1 MTTPITSSINKS
13 VNNKSNK
20 PLVIKIGGAIL
31 EKKDALADLLKIIA
45 SLKNQ
50 PVVLVHGGGCV
61 VDEVLSQAGFIT
73 DKKHGLRVTPKEQMS
88 LIAGALA
95 GSVNKA
101 IVATAASLKLQAVGL
116 SLIDGGMVSCRLSDK
131 NLGMVGEPSA
141 HNSKL
146 LDTLL
151 DANFLPIVSSIGSLA
166 NGELVNVNAD
176 DAAVAICKLLN
187 AELLLLTD
195 VNGVKDAN
203 GDYIVSLN
211 KAQANLL
218 IQQGVIAGGMTA
230 KVNAALHAASQLR
243 RSIAV
248 ASWQSPEKII
258 NLIKGDAIG
267 TRIQPH

>member
-1 MTTPITSSINKS
+1 MIDAKAS
-13 VNNKSNK
+13 K

-31 EKKDALADLLKIIA
+31 EKEDALVDLLKTIA

-50 PVVLVHGGGCV
+50 AVVLVHGGGCI
-61 VDEVLSQAGFIT
+61 VDEMLNQAGFST
-73 DKKHGLRVTPKEQMS
+73 EKRHGLRVTPKEQMS

-101 IVATAASLKLQAVGL
+101 IVASAASLQLKAVGL
-116 SLIDGGMVSCRLSDK
+116 SLSDGSMVSCRLSDK

-151 DANFLPIVSSIGSLA
+151 SSQFLPVVSSIGSLA

-195 VNGVKDAN
+195 VNGVKDAK
-203 GDYIVSLN
+203 GEYIESLN
-211 KAQANLL
+211 HAQANLL
-218 IQQGVIAGGMTA
+218 IADGVIAGGMTA

-248 ASWQSPEKII
+248 ASWQSPQQII

>member
-1 MTTPITSSINKS
+1 MKNLASNK
-13 VNNKSNK
+13 NTK

-31 EKKDALADLLKIIA
+31 EKADALAELLRVIA

-50 PVVLVHGGGCV
+50 AVVLVHGGGCV
-61 VDEVLSQAGFIT
+61 VDEMLSQAGFIT
-73 DKKHGLRVTPKEQMS
+73 EKKHGLRVTPKEQMPI
-88 LIAGALA
+88 IAGALA

-101 IVATAASLKLQAVGL
+101 IVATAASLHMQAVGL
-116 SLIDGGMVSCRLSDK
+116 SLSDGDMVSCKLSEK

-151 DANFLPIVSSIGSLA
+151 GANFLPVVSSIGSLA

-176 DAAVAICKLLN
+176 DAAVAICQLLN
-187 AELLLLTD
+187 ADLLLLTD
-195 VNGVKDAN
+195 VNGVKDAS
-203 GDYIVSLN
+203 GEYIASLS
-211 KAQANLL
+211 KAQAHLL
-218 IQQGVIAGGMTA
+218 MEQGVIAGGMTA

-248 ASWQSPEKII
+248 ASWQSPKQII

-267 TRIQPH
+267 TRIQPN

>member
-1 MTTPITSSINKS
+1 MSDSLNQSISKS
-13 VNNKSNK
+13 VSIKNNK

-31 EKKDALADLLKIIA
+31 EKQDALADLLKIIA
-45 SLKNQ
+45 SLNNQ

-61 VDEVLSQAGFIT
+61 VDEMLSQAGFT
-73 DKKHGLRVTPKEQMS
+73 TQKKHGLRVTPKEQMP

-101 IVATAASLKLQAVGL
+101 IVATAASLNMQAVGL
-116 SLIDGGMVSCRLSDK
+116 SLSDGDMVSCRLSDK
-131 NLGMVGEPSA
+131 DLGMVGEPSA

-151 DANFLPIVSSIGSLA
+151 SANFLPIVSSIGSLA
-166 NGELVNVNAD
+166 SGELVNVNAD

-203 GDYIVSLN
+203 GEYIDSLS
-211 KAQANLL
+211 KAQANSL
-218 IQQGVIAGGMTA
+218 IEQGVIAGGMTA

-258 NLIKGDAIG
+258 NLIKGDAVG

>member
-1 MTTPITSSINKS
+1 MTKSICRK
-13 VNNKSNK
+13 VRK

-31 EKKDALADLLKIIA
+31 EKQDALTDLLKIIA
-45 SLKNQ
+45 SLKGQ
-50 PVVLVHGGGCV
+50 AVVLVHGGGCV
-61 VDEVLSQAGFIT
+61 VDDMLSQAGFT
-73 DKKHGLRVTPKEQMS
+73 TEKKHGLRVTPQAQMP

-101 IVATAASLKLQAVGL
+101 IVATAVSLHMQAVGL
-116 SLIDGGMVSCRLSDK
+116 SLLDGDMVSCKLSEK
-131 NLGMVGEPSA
+131 GLGMVGEPDA
-141 HNSKL
+141 QNSKL

-151 DANFLPIVSSIGSLA
+151 SANFLPIISSIGSLA
-166 NGELVNVNAD
+166 SGELVNVNAD
-176 DAAVAICKLLN
+176 DAAVAICQLLN

-195 VNGVKDAN
+195 VNGVKDAR
-203 GDYIVSLN
+203 GEYIASLS
-211 KAQANLL
+211 KTQANTL
-218 IQQGVIAGGMTA
+218 IEQGVIAGGMTA

-248 ASWQSPEKII
+248 ASWQSPEQII

>member
-1 MTTPITSSINKS
+1 MTDLIGRSINQPKAS
-13 VNNKSNK
+13 KIRK

-31 EKKDALADLLKIIA
+31 EKKHALVDLLKIIA

-50 PVVLVHGGGCV
+50 AVVLVHGGGCV
-61 VDEVLSQAGFIT
+61 VDEMLNQAGFST
-73 DKKHGLRVTPKEQMS
+73 EKKHGLRVTPKEQMS

-95 GSVNKA
+95 GSVNKS
-101 IVATAASLKLQAVGL
+101 IVVTAASLSIQAVGL
-116 SLIDGGMVSCRLSDK
+116 SLSDGDMVSCSLSEK

-151 DANFLPIVSSIGSLA
+151 SNQFLPIVSSIGSLA

-195 VNGVKDAN
+195 VNGVKGAN
-203 GDYIVSLN
+203 GQYIESLSQD
-211 KAQANLL
+211 QANTL
-218 IQQGVIAGGMTA
+218 IADGVIAGGMTA

-248 ASWQSPEKII
+248 ASWQSPQQII

>member
-1 MTTPITSSINKS
+1 MKISS
-13 VNNKSNK
+13 VNDTNKT
-20 PLVIKIGGAIL
+20 LVIKIGGAIL
-31 EKKDALADLLKIIA
+31 EKKDALADLLNVIA
-45 SLKNQ
+45 SLNNQ

-61 VDEVLSQAGFIT
+61 VDEMLNQAGFVT
-73 DKKHGLRVTPKEQMS
+73 EKKHGLRVTPKEQMQ

-95 GSVNKA
+95 GSVNKT
-101 IVATAASLKLQAVGL
+101 IVAVASSLHMQAIGL
-116 SLIDGGMVSCRLSDK
+116 SLNDGDMVSCDLSKKD
-131 NLGMVGEPSA
+131 LGMVGEPSA

-151 DANFLPIVSSIGSLA
+151 SANFLPIVSSIGSLA

-176 DAAVAICKLLN
+176 DAAVAICQLLN

-203 GDYIVSLN
+203 GEYISSLN
-211 KAQANLL
+211 KAHANTL
-218 IQQGVIAGGMTA
+218 IAEGIIAGGMTA

-248 ASWQSPEKII
+248 ASWQSPKQII
-258 NLIKGDAIG
+258 NLLKGDAIG